1 MDASQLNERVSRAT
15 KKLKSL
21 GLLSETVLIDD
32 LINALNDAAE
42 KAANYKQILDEQ
54 NEEIKSLTCEC
65 DHSQE
70 QLQLFQDKEA

>member
-1 MDASQLNERVSRAT
+1 MDASQLNERVLEAT

-21 GLLSETVLIDD
+21 KLFSEAVLIED

-54 NEEIKSLTCEC
+54 NEEIKGLTCEC

-70 QLQLFQDKEA
+70 QLQLFQDREA

>member
-1 MDASQLNERVSRAT
+1 MDASQLNETAKRVTA
-15 KKLKSL
+15 KLDSL
-21 GLLSETVLIDD
+21 RLFSESAFIDD

-42 KAANYKQILDEQ
+42 KAANYKQIIDEQ
-54 NEEIKSLTCEC
+54 NDEIKGLTCEC

>member
-1 MDASQLNERVSRAT
+1 MDASQLNERVLKAT

-21 GLLSETVLIDD
+21 KLISEAVLIED